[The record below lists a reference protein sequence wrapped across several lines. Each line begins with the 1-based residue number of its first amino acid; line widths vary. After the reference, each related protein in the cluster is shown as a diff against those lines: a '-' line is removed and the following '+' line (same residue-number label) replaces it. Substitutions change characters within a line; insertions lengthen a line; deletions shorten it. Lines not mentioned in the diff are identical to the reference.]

1 MQTLPFLSSQT
12 TQKSLTDI
20 ANKNDSNINKSSMT
34 QPNASAEKTPFQME
48 LNRQARIKQAQA
60 PASNAPASQMATAKT
75 APAAPSP
82 TKNNA
87 STKTNAVEDSSQ
99 QQAEASAASASSLL
113 LSLDKLGVDFSEN
126 QTADEAASLGA
137 GLAAENNASLVN
149 LMPTIVAAQNPSPS
163 TSEDL
168 MPNLSASNRQKDL
181 DAALGNALTKG
192 QGGNS
197 LPKDIVDD
205 KADDSARWID
215 KSFAGKAGATSNGD
229 AGTSKLMLNALKEVS
244 AKEVMAATT
253 QPQLASGLQSLQ
265 ATTQVN
271 ASLASQQIA
280 SGNTIYATPGKTGWD
295 QAISQKV
302 MWMVGA
308 GAQSASLTLNPP
320 DLGPLQVVIHVHNDQ
335 ADTTFISDNDQVRQA
350 LESGLSH
357 LREKMGEAGIQL
369 GQTNINSSN
378 QSQQSFQQS
387 SQNRGFM
394 NAQNDSDNQQVE
406 SPVKTNM
413 QVKVNNGLVDTF
425 A

>member
-60 PASNAPASQMATAKT
+60 PASNAPPNQMASAKT
-75 APAAPSP
+75 APALPAS

-87 STKTNAVEDSSQ
+87 SAKANAVEDAPQ
-99 QQAEASAASASSLL
+99 QQADASAASASNLL

-126 QTADEAASLGA
+126 KAADETAALGA
-137 GLAAENNASLVN
+137 GLPTENNTSFIN
-149 LMPTIVAAQNPSPS
+149 LMPTTVTTQTPLPN

-168 MPNLSASNRQKDL
+168 MPKLSESNRQKSL
-181 DAALGNALTKG
+181 DVALGNALTKG
-192 QGGNS
+192 QAGNS
-197 LPKDIVDD
+197 LPKDVGDD
-205 KADDSARWID
+205 MADDSARWVD
-215 KSFAGKAGATSNGD
+215 KSFADKAVITSSSD

-244 AKEVMAATT
+244 AKEVMTVT
-253 QPQLASGLQSLQ
+253 PQPQLASSLQSLQ
-265 ATTQVN
+265 ATAQIN
-271 ASLASQQIA
+271 ASLVSQQIA
-280 SGNTIYATPGKTGWD
+280 SGNTIYATLGKTGWD
-295 QAISQKV
+295 QAIGQKV

-308 GAQSASLTLNPP
+308 GAQTASLTLNPP
-320 DLGPLQVVIHVHNDQ
+320 DLGPLQVVIHVHNNQ
-335 ADTTFISDNDQVRQA
+335 ADATFISDSDQVRQA
-350 LESGLSH
+350 LESGLAH

-369 GQTNINSSN
+369 GQTNINSSH
-378 QSQQSFQQS
+378 QSQQNFQQS

-394 NAQNDSDNQQVE
+394 STQNTSDEQQVE
-406 SPVKTNM
+406 SSVKTNT